1 MADPQERLE
10 KLIRILVVDDDQA
23 VVNYLEVLLRQ
34 TGRFKVRTLTRST
47 EAYEAIAE
55 FKPDL
60 ILLDMDMPEVK
71 GIDILNHLSERLNRP
86 EVLVLSGVEDIKLAV
101 SSMKLGAYDYI
112 TKPVVPEELIETM
125 DRALERHRLKSEI
138 TMLENN
144 RENSVE
150 EEAFSRIIT
159 RAPQMKKIFSY
170 IESIA
175 PTDSPVL
182 IWGESGTG
190 KELIA
195 RAIHA
200 LSRRREKPFV
210 AINAGVLANEL
221 FSSEFFGHIKGAF
234 TGAANDKPGILEKV
248 DSGMLFLDEI
258 GELSLPI
265 QVKLL
270 RFLQEGE
277 YFQVGGNK
285 ICRADVRVITSTN
298 KNLQEEIPRGNFRT
312 DLFYRLNVCSIYV
325 PPLRE
330 REGDIPLLAHY
341 FVEKY
346 CPVHGKKLSR
356 ISEDVLMLLQRYHY
370 PGNIRELE
378 NIINS
383 AVLLETSHELKRKSL
398 PQYFL
403 ETTLKA
409 KFLIADAHN
418 KSMSQVEKEHL
429 ERVINY
435 TGGNRTH
442 AARILGVS
450 RVTLISKIKSY
461 QIRSPGQA

>member
-1 MADPQERLE
+1 MADPQKRVE
-10 KLIRILVVDDDQA
+10 KLIRILVIDDDQE

-34 TGRFKVRTLTRST
+34 TDRFEVRTLTRST
-47 EAYEAIAE
+47 EAFEVIAE
-55 FKPDL
+55 FKPNL
-60 ILLDMDMPEVK
+60 ILLDMDMPNVK
-71 GIDILNHLSERLNRP
+71 GIDILNYLSERLDRP

-112 TKPVVPEELIETM
+112 TKPVDPEELIDTM

-138 TMLENN
+138 TMLEEN
-144 RENSVE
+144 RGNSVE
-150 EEAFSRIIT
+150 HEAFGRIIAH
-159 RAPQMKKIFSY
+159 APQMKKIFRY
-170 IESIA
+170 IETIA
-175 PTDSPVL
+175 PTDCPVL

-195 RAIHA
+195 RAIHT
-200 LSRRREKPFV
+200 LSRRQGKPFV

-234 TGAANDKPGILEKV
+234 TGASADKPGILEKA
-248 DSGMLFLDEI
+248 DSGTLFLDEI

-277 YFQVGGNK
+277 YFQVGGSKVRN
-285 ICRADVRVITSTN
+285 ADVRVITSTN

-312 DLFYRLNVCSIYV
+312 DLFYRLNVCSIHV

-346 CPVHGKKLSR
+346 CPVHGRKLSR
-356 ISEDVLMLLQRYHY
+356 ISEDVLTLLQRYHY

-403 ETTLKA
+403 EATLKA

-435 TGGNRTH
+435 TGGNRTA
-442 AARILGVS
+442 AARILGIS